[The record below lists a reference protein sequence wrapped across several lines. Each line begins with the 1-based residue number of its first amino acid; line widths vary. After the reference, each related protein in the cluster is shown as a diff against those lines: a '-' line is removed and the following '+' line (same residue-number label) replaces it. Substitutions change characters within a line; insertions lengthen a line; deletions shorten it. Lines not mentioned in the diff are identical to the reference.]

1 MSSYD
6 RRSAGRRRAWGR
18 GPIILRFEPLEKR
31 EVLSLLHGPLPDLVA
46 SSFVTT
52 SNADWNDPIS
62 ASGQITNQGNA
73 TATTPFDVEIYA
85 SHGNRIGPYSVM
97 IGEVTIPAGLAPGQS
112 VPFNTTVNLPKSPL
126 PGMSPNGVVFIDL
139 KVDPQ
144 NAVRES
150 NKRNNSGLGLG
161 YDESPVQ
168 ITPHQPAHVVAT
180 SIGITPTDAQWGG
193 SIVVTAQI
201 SNAAYGNAPSTRA
214 AVVLTPVGATPG
226 GSSDVTI
233 GNIPVPAIP
242 AWSTVNVEQSIPL
255 PVTPPQ
261 VLGGASQFT
270 LSLLPDADFL
280 TNSVFPHVATG
291 GVGVDQVTVN
301 ITVPPGTTPPPL
313 GPLSDLA
320 PGATTTSSTNLSWG
334 QTFQTQTNIENLG
347 QADPGPFRVRFVL
360 VGLSGDTTHGLFL
373 GDSIVNGLAPGTTV
387 PVTKDLTLPARLPA
401 GVVLSSLG
409 TGRIAVLVDPEN
421 ALNETF
427 KNNNVAIS
435 APITL
440 RLLGTDG
447 NSFVPN
453 LPPPAQKLAVISP
466 IKSLRLVKSP
476 SQKPSPNPNKPRK
489 LYLKMPPHHASLIHN
504 LSVFP
509 KRVGDLIKKYI

>member
-1 MSSYD
+1 MSSHD

-31 EVLSLLHGPLPDLVA
+31 EVLSSVHGPLPDLVA

-73 TATTPFDVEIYA
+73 TVTTPFDVGIYA
-85 SHGNRIGPYSVM
+85 SHGNKIGPYSVM

-112 VPFNTTVNLPKSPL
+112 VPFNTTVRLPKSPL
-126 PGMSPNGVVFIDL
+126 PEMSPNGVVFINL

-144 NAVRES
+144 HAVPEN
-150 NKRNNSGLGLG
+150 NKRNNSRLGLG

-168 ITPHQPAHVVAT
+168 ITPHQPAHVVVS

-193 SIVVTAQI
+193 SVVVTAQV
-201 SNAAYGNAPSTRA
+201 SNPAYGDAPFTRA

-226 GSSDVTI
+226 GPSDVTI
-233 GNIPVPAIP
+233 GNITVPYIP
-242 AWSTVNVEQSIPL
+242 AWSMVNVEQSIPL

-280 TNSVFPHVATG
+280 TNSVYPHVPIG
-291 GVGVDQVTVN
+291 GIGVDQATVN
-301 ITVPPGTTPPPL
+301 ITVPPGTTPPAL

-320 PGATTTSSTNLSWG
+320 PGAMTTSSTNLSWG
-334 QTFQTQTNIENLG
+334 QTFQTQTYVQNLG

-360 VGLSGDTTHGLFL
+360 VGLSGDTTHGIFL
-373 GDSIVNGLAPGTTV
+373 GDAIVNGIAPGTV
-387 PVTKDLTLPARLPA
+387 QPVTQE
-401 GVVLSSLG
+401 S
-409 TGRIAVLVDPEN
+409 
-421 ALNETF
+421 
-427 KNNNVAIS
+427 
-435 APITL
+435 
-440 RLLGTDG
+440 
-447 NSFVPN
+447 
-453 LPPPAQKLAVISP
+453 
-466 IKSLRLVKSP
+466 
-476 SQKPSPNPNKPRK
+476 
-489 LYLKMPPHHASLIHN
+489 HASPATAGRRGAEQSRHGQDRRARQ
-504 LSVFP
+504 P
-509 KRVGDLIKKYI
+509 GKRAQRDVQEQQRGDLRSRHAQAAGDRRQQLRPQSPRSSTETAGDLADQVAQAREVNLA